1 VWLWLAQSPRER
13 AGQLG
18 EGAAALAAW
27 GAGVRHARLAE
38 GGAAAV
44 ASFLAAVLTEIYL
57 RNVCSCQEILRRNGR
72 GQREEMRDSLDQVG
86 MDRTVVVAAYT
97 MFQSNSE
104 SARGERKWLRRQ
116 DWNYQILDEVRA
128 RSRFVLG
135 VPHILDLLERGP
147 VSHWVRQAGRLASG
161 VLSGAMVVR
170 AGHAGAG
177 PHDQERWLAEVRC

>member
-1 VWLWLAQSPRER
+1 
-13 AGQLG
+13 
-18 EGAAALAAW
+18 
-27 GAGVRHARLAE
+27 
-38 GGAAAV
+38 
-44 ASFLAAVLTEIYL
+44 
-57 RNVCSCQEILRRNGR
+57 
-72 GQREEMRDSLDQVG
+72 MRDSLDQVG

-147 VSHWVRQAGRLASG
+147 VSHWVRQAGRSPRLGCAEWRDG
-161 VLSGAMVVR
+161 GARGARGGR
-170 AGHAGAG
+170 AT
-177 PHDQERWLAEVRC
+177 